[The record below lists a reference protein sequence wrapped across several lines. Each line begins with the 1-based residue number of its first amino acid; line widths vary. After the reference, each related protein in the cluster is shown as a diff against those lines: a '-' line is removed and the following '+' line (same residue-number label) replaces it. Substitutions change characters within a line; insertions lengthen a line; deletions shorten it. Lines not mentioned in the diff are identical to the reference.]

1 MLGIDITHLDINPE
15 KQVELL
21 RRIIHSTERY
31 FLEGMLRK
39 LNVPG
44 RTRIY
49 KTFGWSFAYN
59 HGTDWNEQQEDR
71 GRRETLAAEEIL
83 RHTDFLVWA
92 EAYMEQYTIRNWLR
106 VFEESKINLD
116 GFNIRVIDKGNE
128 A

>member
-49 KTFGWSFAYN
+49 KTFGWSFNYN
-59 HGTDWNEQQEDR
+59 HTDWEESRNERDN
-71 GRRETLAAEEIL
+71 RERLAVEEIL

-92 EAYMEQYTIRNWLR
+92 EAYMKNYTIQNWLR
-106 VFEESKINLD
+106 VFEESNINLD
-116 GFNIRVIDKGNE
+116 GFKIHVVEKGNE